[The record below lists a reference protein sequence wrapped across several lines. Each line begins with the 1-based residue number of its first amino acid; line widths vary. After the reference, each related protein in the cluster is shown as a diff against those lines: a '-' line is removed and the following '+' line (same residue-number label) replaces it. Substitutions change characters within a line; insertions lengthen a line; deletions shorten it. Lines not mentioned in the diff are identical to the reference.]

1 LFGHPVVDQTIH
13 KHALDWLALVVYLCT
28 FALVAY
34 ATRRR
39 PSLGVAALIL
49 VDPFALYRDVADTT
63 LTLPKIV
70 LVAVWAGLA
79 LRRDALD
86 AAIGLLRDQRARPLL
101 VCATLVVFATALSV
115 GHADFRAP
123 ALRETLKAIEYL
135 LLFVTVI
142 VALRLD
148 PNEGVLRVTIA
159 VALGLVTI
167 AALSQEVLGAPS
179 GFWFFNHPI
188 PRIAGPLEGPN
199 QLSGYL
205 GLGLPVVAAF
215 VMTQWDVVMDPP
227 EATISKAWIWHDGG
241 AHFGVPLS
249 NYLGWLLTSWLFY
262 QAFAI
267 YLGRRHNQ
275 SARTVEQCRV
285 LRLVAILLYVCS
297 GLTHLVPWIMGQSGE
312 VTDAANHVW
321 RVADL
326 RETAVVVL
334 LFTMLFTSMLAG
346 LRLATE
352 PVEVR

>member
-1 LFGHPVVDQTIH
+1 MSGTRSPSWPRVLGWIAFAIYLVLVIGFAWNPTPFAQGLAALGIAIALAHAVLFYGWKD
-13 KHALDWLALVVYLCT
+13 ALALLAICLVVT
-28 FALVAY
+28 FAMENIGAATGFPFGRYHFEVGSNLIHVGAIPIIVGPLWFGMGYLAWIVAG
-34 ATRRR
+34 TL
-39 PSLGVAALIL
+39 LGGA
-49 VDPFALYRDVADTT
+49 
-63 LTLPKIV
+63 
-70 LVAVWAGLA
+70 
-79 LRRDALD
+79 
-86 AAIGLLRDQRARPLL
+86 RAR
-101 VCATLVVFATALSV
+101 LS
-115 GHADFRAP
+115 G
-123 ALRETLKAIEYL
+123 KIER
-135 LLFVTVI
+135 
-142 VALRLD
+142 VAL
-148 PNEGVLRVTIA
+148 A
-159 VALGLVTI
+159 
-167 AALSQEVLGAPS
+167 
-179 GFWFFNHPI
+179 
-188 PRIAGPLEGPN
+188 
-199 QLSGYL
+199 
-205 GLGLPVVAAF
+205 VVAAF